1 MTILAVDDEPMMLR
15 QLQRELRKV
24 FPQAEILAFASCTD
38 VLDWLDKTHGTDLR
52 YAFLDV
58 KLREMLGTELALRIR
73 DYNPQTRVLFCTAY
87 SAYAMDAYTIHAL
100 GYLVKPIT
108 AEKLRDAVLQ
118 IEAQIGIPRP
128 CGGKLTVHTF
138 GNFEVLYNGVPLT
151 WEREKSK
158 ELLALLIDRQ
168 GMPMTNGEIIS
179 VLWEKKPSDEYLHTL
194 LYSLRSTLE
203 TVGCGD
209 VLVRSRNHTRI
220 DVSKVQCDL
229 YDFLRGY
236 VSAVHSYNGEYMTNY
251 SWAES
256 TNAKLYTGRISDFLL
271 AAQC

>member
-1 MTILAVDDEPMMLR
+1 MTILAVDDEPMMLQ
-15 QLQRELRKV
+15 QLERELRKV
-24 FPQAEILAFASCTD
+24 FPQAEILAFDDCDD
-38 VLDWLDKTHGTDLR
+38 VLNWLDKTHGTDLR
-52 YAFLDV
+52 YAFLDM
-58 KLREMLGTELALRIR
+58 KLRGMLGTELALRIR
-73 DYNPQTRVLFCTAY
+73 NYNPQARIFFCTAY
-87 SAYAMDAYTIHAL
+87 SAYALEAYTIQAL

-108 AEKLRDAVLQ
+108 AEKLRNAVLQ
-118 IEAQIGIPRP
+118 IEAQIGIPCP

-158 ELLALLIDRQ
+158 ELFALLIDRQ

-194 LYSLRSTLE
+194 LYSLRTTLE

-209 VLVRSRNHTRI
+209 VLVRSRNHSRV
-220 DVSKVQCDL
+220 DVTKVQCDL

-236 VSAVHSYNGEYMTNY
+236 VSAVHSYTGEYMTNY

-256 TNAKLYTGRISDFLL
+256 TNAKLYAGQISDFLL
-271 AAQC
+271 AAQS